1 MRPFSGLF
9 QMQFTFLQTLH
20 FVTPLKS
27 DSNIGTLVRGYN
39 KNDLGKMRHGKK
51 IFLLDYT
58 LVPSLCFVYV
68 RVCISTLSCL

>member
-27 DSNIGTLVRGYN
+27 DSNIGTLVAV
-39 KNDLGKMRHGKK
+39 DLKT
-51 IFLLDYT
+51 LLG
-58 LVPSLCFVYV
+58 
-68 RVCISTLSCL
+68 

>member
-27 DSNIGTLVRGYN
+27 DSNIGTLVIYFIKYN
-39 KNDLGKMRHGKK
+39 N
-51 IFLLDYT
+51 I
-58 LVPSLCFVYV
+58 
-68 RVCISTLSCL
+68 